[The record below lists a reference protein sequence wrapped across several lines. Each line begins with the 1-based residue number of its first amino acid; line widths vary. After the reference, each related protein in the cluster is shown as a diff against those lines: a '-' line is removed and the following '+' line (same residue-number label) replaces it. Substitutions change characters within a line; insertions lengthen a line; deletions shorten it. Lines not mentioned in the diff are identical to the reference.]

1 MSKVSPEILTAIQ
14 EAYERYV
21 SEVNTSDLTPE
32 SKLTYLSHAQQF
44 VRWLDD
50 DFEPG
55 ETKRRRGIRTSHIVP
70 GRPSFDPRSR

>member
-1 MSKVSPEILTAIQ
+1 MPKVSPEILATIQ

-21 SEVNTSDLTPE
+21 SEVESSDLTPE
-32 SKLTYLSHAQQF
+32 SKLTYLGHAQQF

-55 ETKRRRGIRTSHIVP
+55 ETKRRRGIRTSPIVP
-70 GRPSFDPRSR
+70 GRPSCDPRSR